1 MLRSQMKQKKKN
13 TLKNNKT
20 NIIYIT
26 IITILVISNICFL
39 LAYMSINK
47 EDRVIDEVL
56 FTEAEGEFK
65 PDKKYYA
72 TLSYKTF
79 KKLYKGDSITTIAVV
94 DNSTNTHDKFIE
106 MINKTAYY
114 KNTKIYLLEVNK
126 LSKKNS
132 IAFYEL
138 DDRLST
144 LETNYII
151 SVSNN
156 KILSITTFD
165 NERLNKIVEGLGE

>member
-1 MLRSQMKQKKKN
+1 MLHNQTKQKKKN
-13 TLKNNKT
+13 TLKNKT
-20 NIIYIT
+20 NIIYIA
-26 IITILVISNICFL
+26 IITILVIANICFL
-39 LAYMSINK
+39 WAYISTDK
-47 EDRVIDEVL
+47 EEKIVEEVL
-56 FTEAEGEFK
+56 FKEAEGEFNA
-65 PDKKYYA
+65 DKKYYA
-72 TLSYKTF
+72 TLSYTKF
-79 KKLYKGDSITTIAVV
+79 KKLYKADSITTIAVV

-114 KNTKIYLLEVNK
+114 KNTKIYLLEINK

-132 IAFYEL
+132 IAFYDL
-138 DDRLST
+138 DERLST